1 MKFGGHKLAAGLSL
15 AEKDLEAFRFY
26 LNRTTTLSDEDLIP
40 KVSIDMQLPF
50 VYVSEELVEALSML
64 EPFGKANTKRVCV
77 EKDLDIL
84 NTKIVGKNQNVL
96 KMQLR
101 DAQGS
106 VMDAVYFGD
115 VQKFIAYYEEKP
127 DKKAMFTYYPEIN
140 DFQGRRSLQI
150 VIQNYM

>member
-1 MKFGGHKLAAGLSL
+1 
-15 AEKDLEAFRFY
+15 
-26 LNRTTTLSDEDLIP
+26 
-40 KVSIDMQLPF
+40 
-50 VYVSEELVEALSML
+50 
-64 EPFGKANTKRVCV
+64 
-77 EKDLDIL
+77 
-84 NTKIVGKNQNVL
+84 
-96 KMQLR
+96 MQLR